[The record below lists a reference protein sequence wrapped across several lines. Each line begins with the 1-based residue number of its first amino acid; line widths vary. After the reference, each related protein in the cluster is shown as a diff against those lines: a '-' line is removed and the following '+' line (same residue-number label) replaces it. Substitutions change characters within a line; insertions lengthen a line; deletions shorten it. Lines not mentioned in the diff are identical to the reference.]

1 MAVIICVT
9 PPHAVII
16 CVTPPHAITFSGLQH
31 FLSHARAFSARV
43 PWAFTAQ
50 DAHHPTGLLGPREVP
65 WAFSAQGAGSIDPA
79 RDAHHPAGLNGPWEV
94 PWAFSAQG
102 AGSIDP
108 ARCGGARHG
117 EGGVQVSRC
126 LSKAFPDL
134 IGSCTPPCRFPG
146 ALRIPPGRPQTCALF
161 ASPLQKRL
169 PTTSKTGKIQ
179 SPLRWAHNGG
189 AAVSPPPSGGF
200 NE

>member
-1 MAVIICVT
+1 MRFGYAVRFVSRRR
-9 PPHAVII
+9 AWGGD
-16 CVTPPHAITFSGLQH
+16 SGL
-31 FLSHARAFSARV
+31 LCPARAFSARV

-50 DAHHPTGLLGPREVP
+50 DAHHPTGLLGPWEVP

-79 RDAHHPAGLNGPWEV
+79 RDAHHPAGPNGPWEGSLGLLGPRSRV
-94 PWAFSAQG
+94 HRPSALRGGPPWG
-102 AGSIDP
+102 
-108 ARCGGARHG
+108 
-117 EGGVQVSRC
+117 GGVQVSRC